1 MVNFSKYVYLC
12 FVFYIYIY
20 ILIFILIS
28 ESLINNVFL
37 ISDSILLLAKL
48 RITPSNFDQINS
60 IQSFNFVLIQLGPLF
75 LVYLIKV
82 SSSFS
87 CSVL

>member
-12 FVFYIYIY
+12 FVFYIYIYIYIY

-60 IQSFNFVLIQLGPLF
+60 IQSFNFVLIQL
-75 LVYLIKV
+75 
-82 SSSFS
+82 
-87 CSVL
+87 VLYF